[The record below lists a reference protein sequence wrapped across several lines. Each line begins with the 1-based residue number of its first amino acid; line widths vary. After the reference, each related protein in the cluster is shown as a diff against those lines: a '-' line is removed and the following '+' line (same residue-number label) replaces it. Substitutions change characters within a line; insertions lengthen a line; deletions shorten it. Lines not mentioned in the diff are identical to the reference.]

1 MHTLLFIGY
10 RLPLQATLEQIN
22 RKGLLQG
29 RMEGCTHLFRPRD
42 ERRTCMLLYN
52 SASRLAERAR
62 EIFFLILYF
71 SLPPSFFFFFFSFS
85 SLDLFK
91 NPIPQT
97 HPGLRSPF
105 RSFPT
110 CPSKPIL
117 PSISSAIYTNRNPV
131 ASNAMRNCPPP
142 PPLLS
147 FSQPIPIPFD
157 RPNETSCPP
166 SIPSYLPYPLLHP
179 LESLITRSI
188 RIIVRGR

>member
-131 ASNAMRNCPPP
+131 AGNAMRNCPSPP
-142 PPLLS
+142 PSSPFRNRSLS
-147 FSQPIPIPFD
+147 RLID
-157 RPNETSCPP
+157 RTKRPVPP

>member
-71 SLPPSFFFFFFSFS
+71 PLPPSFFFLLFPFS

-91 NPIPQT
+91 NPSPKPIPVFV
-97 HPGLRSPF
+97 PPF
-105 RSFPT
+105 APFLPVLQNRSFLRFHPRFT
-110 CPSKPIL
+110 RTEIPWRVTRCEIAL
-117 PSISSAIYTNRNPV
+117 
-131 ASNAMRNCPPP
+131 

-166 SIPSYLPYPLLHP
+166 LHSFLSPLSP
-179 LESLITRSI
+179 ITSP
-188 RIIVRGR
+188 RIVNNEIDPNYR